1 MNEEDVQEELAKEL
15 IRKGHY
21 MVIPNTRFISQGEA
35 DLVSITQSGYLHEYE
50 IKTDRGDFLAEL
62 RAFNGE
68 GSHSY
73 SKYYK
78 HAKMRECNQGGST
91 KKIPAKFWVVAPLG
105 VVDEQELPEYW
116 GYYEIRNSGGHEI
129 EKVVKA
135 NAIHGEKAD
144 VRLLKKLGTNLTK
157 RYWKF

>member
-1 MNEEDVQEELAKEL
+1 MTFNILALNCSGRKEGYTASVL
-15 IRKGHY
+15 SRGVEGIKKIKGAEVDTVH
-21 MVIPNTRFISQGEA
+21 
-35 DLVSITQSGYLHEYE
+35 LHEYE

-78 HAKMRECNQGGST
+78 HAKMRECRQGGNT

-105 VVDEQELPEYW
+105 VVDEKELPEYW
-116 GYYEIRNSGGHEI
+116 GYYEIRNSEGREI
-129 EKVVKA
+129 EKVVRA

-144 VRLLKKLGTNLTK
+144 VKLLKKLGTNLTK
-157 RYWKF
+157 RYWQF